1 MAVDSVRPPF
11 KRPLLRLFS
20 GRDESLKC
28 QAPPRVSLYEELMS
42 QRALSY
48 LCTASALAI
57 ICRILPPLSRA
68 MSGIGG
74 VLLFLYVAHLLAQF
88 VLFYFK
94 KTQVDV
100 GDKAV
105 LITGCDTGFGN
116 ELARRLTDD
125 GVFVYAGCLYPDGS
139 EAKKLSEDCGSRLK
153 VLKMDVTRADDVD
166 RAFREL
172 EHTLNGKG
180 PKVLWGVVCNAG
192 RSVLSEIEWCDIQTF
207 REMIEVNVL
216 GNVRVTK
223 AFLPLLRKSKGRIV
237 FVTSVAGH
245 FTYPGFVGYSMSK
258 HAMVSFADG
267 LRREMKKWGVKVIT
281 VEPGLYR
288 TRMTTEDAVNK
299 GLDNNWQKT
308 PDIVKESYGQDYFE
322 AFRKSLLK
330 AQQTARTNILEVIE
344 TLQEAVLVE
353 NPNYTYRCAGIKD
366 LIRFWFM
373 SILPTPVMDILF
385 CLILQPNTPL
395 ESINKSV

>member
-1 MAVDSVRPPF
+1 MAPKIKKLRDYSF
-11 KRPLLRLFS
+11 KPPLLRLFS
-20 GRDESLKC
+20 RGVEVPKSPAVTQVAVYKSIMSL
-28 QAPPRVSLYEELMS
+28 RVLTYFSVVLGLIVVARIIPTLSFISARIGSVLLLLYT
-42 QRALSY
+42 SY
-48 LCTASALAI
+48 LINNLISVY
-57 ICRILPPLSRA
+57 S
-68 MSGIGG
+68 
-74 VLLFLYVAHLLAQF
+74 
-88 VLFYFK
+88 K
-94 KTQVDV
+94 KRRVEV
-100 GDKAV
+100 KDKAV

-116 ELARRLTDD
+116 ELARRLTND
-125 GVFVYAGCLYPDGS
+125 GVYVYACCLYPESS
-139 EAKKLSEDCGSRLK
+139 EAIKLSEDCKDRLK
-153 VLKMDVTRADDVD
+153 ILKLDVTKSVDVNA
-166 RAFREL
+166 AFKEV
-172 EHTLNGKG
+172 EESLND
-180 PKVLWGVVCNAG
+180 KVLWGLVCNAG
-192 RSVLSEIEWCDIQTF
+192 RSVLSEIEWCELETF
-207 REMIEVNVL
+207 QEMIEVNVL

-299 GLDNNWQKT
+299 GLENNWQKT

-353 NPNYTYRCAGIKD
+353 NPNYTYRCAGVKD
-366 LIRFWFM
+366 LIRFWIM
-373 SILPTPVMDILF
+373 SIMPTPIMDILF

>member
-1 MAVDSVRPPF
+1 MAVDSVRPAS

-20 GRDESLKC
+20 GRDESVKC
-28 QAPPRVSLYEELMS
+28 QAPPRASLYEELMS

-57 ICRILPPLSRA
+57 ICRILPLLSRA
-68 MSGIGG
+68 VSGIGG
-74 VLLFLYVAHLLAQF
+74 VLLFLYLAHLLAQF

-94 KTQVDV
+94 KTRVDV

-116 ELARRLTDD
+116 KLARRLTED

-172 EHTLNGKG
+172 ERTLNGKG
-180 PKVLWGVVCNAG
+180 PK
-192 RSVLSEIEWCDIQTF
+192 
-207 REMIEVNVL
+207 
-216 GNVRVTK
+216 
-223 AFLPLLRKSKGRIV
+223 
-237 FVTSVAGH
+237 GH